1 MEFYSFRML
10 LLIYNFYWASQ
21 PPNETEGTWIAR
33 SILRWETWDEKEC
46 QWSEL
51 GFPTYPFVFFVD
63 ISLKQ
68 VYIFVRWL
76 PSMKYRMSTYLLA
89 VLRMK
94 VLEHD
99 KEEVY
104 HWVTS
109 PAQFL
114 NKFIHK
120 GYKRGL
126 RYPGNYPWWL
136 KRFLFILKTKIFMQ
150 YIMITVSLP
159 LSLPKSFSLF

>member
-1 MEFYSFRML
+1 M
-10 LLIYNFYWASQ
+10 
-21 PPNETEGTWIAR
+21 
-33 SILRWETWDEKEC
+33 
-46 QWSEL
+46 

-99 KEEVY
+99 KEEGMSWKTELEVRRAY
-104 HWVTS
+104 ES
-109 PAQFL
+109 LKPAPSVIAPSAAAHLLTLPTQL
-114 NKFIHK
+114 HSQ
-120 GYKRGL
+120 G
-126 RYPGNYPWWL
+126 
-136 KRFLFILKTKIFMQ
+136 TK
-150 YIMITVSLP
+150 YSDV
-159 LSLPKSFSLF
+159 